1 MNTAELL
8 IEIYSRVP
16 DGVGRLLDG
25 LDEAGLTARPDPEA
39 NTIAWLVWHIARGQD
54 AQVAQV
60 AGTDQAWT
68 ADGWAGRFELP
79 FDDRATGYGQHPDE
93 VAQVRASVADLRGYL
108 DDVQRRTLEFLSTLD
123 DAELEQVVDEA
134 WDPPVTLGVRLVS
147 IVGDGLQHL
156 GQAEYVR
163 GLYERSGRGQ

>member
-8 IEIYSRVP
+8 IEAYSRVP
-16 DGVGRLLDG
+16 DGVARLLDG
-25 LDEAGLTARPDPEA
+25 LDDAGLTARPDPDA

-54 AQVAQV
+54 AQIAQV
-60 AGTDQAWT
+60 AGSDQAWT
-68 ADGWAGRFELP
+68 ADGWADRFALP
-79 FDDRATGYGQHPDE
+79 FDESVTGYGQSSDD
-93 VAQVRASVADLRGYL
+93 VAQVRASARDLRGYL

-123 DAELEQVVDEA
+123 DAELDQVVDEA

-163 GLYERSGRGQ
+163 GLYERSARGR